1 MIIFLLTVSL
11 CLLLL
16 VVGLLLYIGYK
27 IRQFE
32 DTQEVIFDAA
42 VNAEEMYKD
51 IEMNQEAIMNA
62 YSRQNWVQTENI
74 FTFFWS
80 DVLNIQK

>member
-1 MIIFLLTVSL
+1 MIIFLLTISL

-16 VVGLLLYIGYK
+16 VFALLLYIGYK

-42 VNAEEMYKD
+42 VNAEEMYKE

-62 YSRQNWVQTENI
+62 HFRQN
-74 FTFFWS
+74 
-80 DVLNIQK
+80 

>member
-1 MIIFLLTVSL
+1 MIIFLLTVSV

-27 IRQFE
+27 VRQFE

-42 VNAEEMYKD
+42 VNAEERNRE
-51 IEMNQEAIMNA
+51 IELNQEAILNA
-62 YSRQNWVQTENI
+62 YSRQN
-74 FTFFWS
+74 
-80 DVLNIQK
+80 

>member
-16 VVGLLLYIGYK
+16 VVGLLIYIGYK

-62 YSRQNWVQTENI
+62 HFKQN
-74 FTFFWS
+74 
-80 DVLNIQK
+80 

>member
-1 MIIFLLTVSL
+1 MIIFLLTVSV

-16 VVGLLLYIGYK
+16 VVGMLLYIGYK
-27 IRQFE
+27 VRQFE
-32 DTQEVIFDAA
+32 DTQDVIFDAA

-62 YSRQNWVQTENI
+62 YSRQN
-74 FTFFWS
+74 
-80 DVLNIQK
+80 

>member
-42 VNAEEMYKD
+42 VNAEEIYKD

-62 YSRQNWVQTENI
+62 YSRQN
-74 FTFFWS
+74 
-80 DVLNIQK
+80 